1 MSGEVQLPPQIQE
14 QFVRLQQ
21 MQQTLQAVAT
31 QKQQLE
37 LELAEVEKASEEL
50 EKVEKESPVFKTAGN
65 ILIKVDRAK
74 LLEELKE
81 RRELLNTRIT
91 VLSKQ
96 EERSRSKV
104 QELQSKLQDRLRN
117 MPK

>member
-1 MSGEVQLPPQIQE
+1 MD
-14 QFVRLQQ
+14 
-21 MQQTLQAVAT
+21 
-31 QKQQLE
+31 
-37 LELAEVEKASEEL
+37 
-50 EKVEKESPVFKTAGN
+50 KESPVYKTTGN

-74 LLEELKE
+74 LLGELKE